1 MYCSKVECEANDVTG
16 YPTIYYYKGGVRESY
31 TGGRVLEIMNT
42 FVKELLEAKYNPNKK
57 NLEDI
62 CSERAIR
69 YIMKWREREK
79 DKLKTEILRLN
90 GMLEKDMTQD
100 LLDWI
105 KERISILQRIVDAEP
120 MSVMN

>member
-1 MYCSKVECEANDVTG
+1 M
-16 YPTIYYYKGGVRESY
+16 
-31 TGGRVLEIMNT
+31 
-42 FVKELLEAKYNPNKK
+42 
-57 NLEDI
+57 EDI